1 MNLLFLVKILVSAVV
16 IAFAAEVA
24 KRQPFWG
31 ALIIALPLT
40 SILAMSWLYVET
52 RNNEQLTQFAQD
64 IFALVPVSLIFFLPF
79 LLEGKT
85 QLGFVANMAVGLAL
99 LAVSVLYCGEYFRSG
114 SRLRLSF
121 SNSTMFP
128 DFAAI
133 LIL

>member
-40 SILAMSWLYVET
+40 SILAMSWLYAET

-64 IFALVPVSLIFFLPF
+64 IFALVPVSLVFFLPF

-85 QLGFVANMAVGLAL
+85 QIGFLANMAVGLAL
-99 LAVSVLYCGEYFRSG
+99 LAVSVLL
-114 SRLRLSF
+114 LRRILS
-121 SNSTMFP
+121 
-128 DFAAI
+128 
-133 LIL
+133 